1 LSNAAKFTDKGHVMV
16 TCHSTPHPTD
26 PGWVQVVL
34 GVADTGPGIAPID
47 QERVLQA
54 FTTGSAVPC
63 EDIGTSVRSTGIGLR
78 LAHLIAQI
86 LGDVTPASVAAEQ
99 AAALGIKDTAKCKL
113 LEGLIGGLG
122 DQGHA
127 PDQGSDS
134 DRMGSSDSGGS
145 SGKVHH
151 GLGAAMGIDH
161 GALAADHHGIGASM
175 DQGGG
180 HDGRLVRDKGQ
191 ASAEEPTSQR
201 SIHITSPL
209 PKRLEA
215 RLAGGGGPGTYLTIK
230 AYMPIASEERI
241 SEAKSE
247 SSSNEESGQH
257 TFTLNPIGTLRVL
270 VVDDQRTMRQMV
282 AMLFQKFCQE
292 HPSMRAEVVTA
303 LSGEE
308 AVRVASQNHFHIIT
322 MDQTLSAGYCKSVKD
337 QQVAAKVAKAKA
349 ANANP
354 RAGAAE
360 SSGSDEG
367 AATNG
372 RSSEEEEAA
381 EAAAALAAAR
391 SPAVLVLDHDR
402 LATAKKR
409 TKFFQDEIYNHA
421 VLDGDGEMDGHMAMQ
436 GVLESYGQSGRTD
449 KPVMFNLTGN
459 VMDADQE
466 KYMAAGSSGV
476 LAKPTKL
483 SDMTS
488 KIQASLQSFLELGIA
503 VTDCRGFVTTPDGRF
518 CYTRI
523 TPSCA
528 DPDEELPS
536 FTPSEEYGPSVASS
550 LEALINS
557 GPSSSS
563 SVPAVPG
570 GNGAGKHDA
579 ALAGQG
585 TYKGGGGAMIDEE

>member
-308 AVRVASQNHFHIIT
+308 AVRVASQNHFHLIT

-337 QQVAAKVAKAKA
+337 QQA
-349 ANANP
+349 ANASK
-354 RAGAAE
+354 GAPESPGLGQGAN
-360 SSGSDEG
+360 SSGSDDD
-367 AATNG
+367 
-372 RSSEEEEAA
+372 

-402 LATAKKR
+402 LATAKRR
-409 TKFFQDEIYNHA
+409 TNFFQDEIYNHA
-421 VLDGDGEMDGHMAMQ
+421 VLDGDGEMDGHMAIQ
-436 GVLESYGQSGRTD
+436 RVLESYCQSGRTD
-449 KPVMFNLTGN
+449 KPVIFNLTGN
-459 VMDADQE
+459 VLDADQE

-488 KIQASLQSFLELGIA
+488 KLQASLQSFLETGIA